1 MARLREFAKGVWRT
15 GWDSNPREAYTPGGF
30 QDRCLKPLGHTSVAT
45 LPSEA
50 GEQAKGK
57 NDNIEANGRPFA
69 TSYRIGVSPI
79 ALAVPQKVMADSRFN
94 SLAIALMMGFS
105 TVVAGLA
112 APQVA
117 IAQDDGDFR
126 AYLESLRP
134 KARAMGIRDA
144 TLDAV
149 FPTLTIN
156 PRVVALDQSQPGGGA
171 YSPIPNFEPY
181 RVKHVDA
188 ARISRGRAV
197 YAANRARL
205 ARIEAETGV
214 PEEIMVAIFGHET
227 NYGSYTGDFDLIRS
241 LATLAHEGRRRTL
254 FEPELLATLK
264 MLNDGVPRSR
274 LVGSWAGAT
283 GYPQFLPSVYLKL
296 AKDGDGDGRA
306 DIWTSQADALASIAN
321 YFVAAGWRRGQPWGV
336 AVSVPSSFN
345 RASVAA
351 RTTAPRCPRVFNRHS
366 RWLTMAEWR
375 KLGLFPASGIW
386 PADTVMATLL
396 EPDGPGK
403 TAYLLT
409 SNYRAILD
417 YNCSNFYA
425 LSVGLLAD
433 AVKQ

>member
-1 MARLREFAKGVWRT
+1 MRSFVPPLLLGVAVL
-15 GWDSNPREAYTPGGF
+15 SAGGLASCAALA
-30 QDRCLKPLGHTSVAT
+30 Q
-45 LPSEA
+45 
-50 GEQAKGK
+50 
-57 NDNIEANGRPFA
+57 ANG
-69 TSYRIGVSPI
+69 
-79 ALAVPQKVMADSRFN
+79 AD
-94 SLAIALMMGFS
+94 
-105 TVVAGLA
+105 
-112 APQVA
+112 
-117 IAQDDGDFR
+117 AQTDGDFR

-134 KARAMGIRDA
+134 KARTMGIRDA

-149 FPTLTIN
+149 FPALTIN
-156 PRVVALDQSQPGGGA
+156 PRVVQLDQTQPGGGA

-181 RVKHVDA
+181 RRQHVDA
-188 ARISRGRAV
+188 ARINRGRSA
-197 YAANRARL
+197 YLANRGRL
-205 ARIEAETGV
+205 QRIEAETGV
-214 PEEIMVAIFGHET
+214 PEEIMVAIYGHET

-241 LATLAHEGRRRTL
+241 LATLSHEGRRRAL

-283 GYPQFLPSVYLKL
+283 GYPQFLPSVYLRI

-306 DIWTSQADALASIAN
+306 DIWTSEADALASIAN
-321 YFVAAGWRRGQPWGV
+321 YFVNAGWRRGEPWGL
-336 AVSVPSSFN
+336 AVSVPVGFD
-345 RASVAA
+345 RTSVIA
-351 RTTAPRCPRVFNRHS
+351 RTTPARCPRVFNRHS
-366 RWLTMAEWR
+366 RWLNIAEWR
-375 KLGLFPASGIW
+375 KLGLYSSSGAW
-386 PADTVMATLL
+386 PADGVMATLL